1 MALPLLTT
9 CSLAWTGNRELMLR
23 ITLFQSP
30 GLEVFVPAVQP
41 NHIGALQR
49 RVTKIMT
56 ELFDRWQS
64 QSSQR
69 RAHTMRNPASSPNF
83 NDDRVERPSIPLR
96 LKPDLIVVLQELGL
110 VPDRDVFLHG
120 TSEFQPNT
128 CLRLPREEVT
138 VNFERCST
146 DLVRKDILGPRS
158 PEFRQVK
165 ANAPVA
171 GPRQ

>member
-1 MALPLLTT
+1 MAFLSATDEALESRVSIEAEAKSVPSSFHISVKLSVCRLSHMALPLPTT

-49 RVTKIMT
+49 RVTEIMT

-96 LKPDLIVVLQELGL
+96 LRPDLIVVLQELGL
-110 VPDRDVFLHG
+110 VPDRCFPPWD
-120 TSEFQPNT
+120 
-128 CLRLPREEVT
+128 
-138 VNFERCST
+138 
-146 DLVRKDILGPRS
+146 K
-158 PEFRQVK
+158 
-165 ANAPVA
+165 
-171 GPRQ
+171 